1 MLEIKSPITGERLQ
15 VAENDFENE
24 MTWYMAKNACAEL
37 ENGWRLPTIEELK
50 VMYEQLH
57 KKGEGNFKD
66 VGYWSSMEY
75 SGFSGRQAWLLR
87 FFDGIANTYRKTDT
101 GGERDEIF
109 FLFHVRAVR
118 ALPQGISATSNT
130 DITETTKH
138 DLSQSTIISN
148 NTENTSRNLPK
159 SNSATSKKSVRDI
172 DSYIELNNNKNLKK
186 TKNLPKNTTIDSKNK
201 ILGIFNALQEKKQEK
216 PVSNERKSETGLKVS
231 LNGKDITIGSLV
243 RYVDDINC
251 YPGYDHVKKPTVGNL
266 YEVRGFSD
274 KNGFLL
280 EEVKN
285 RNVEWV
291 NENGDYDGESEPGF
305 AVWRFEP
312 M

>member
-24 MTWYMAKNACAEL
+24 MNWYQAKSACYDL
-37 ENGWRLPTIEELK
+37 GNGWRLPTKEELK

-57 KKGEGNFKD
+57 KKDQGNFKED
-66 VGYWSSMEY
+66 TLYWSSTEDDDGDVAWAF
-75 SGFSGRQAWLLR
+75 GFTSRGFTATYYKT
-87 FFDGIANTYRKTDT
+87 NTVY
-101 GGERDEIF
+101 
-109 FLFHVRAVR
+109 VRAVR

-138 DLSQSTIISN
+138 DLSQSTIISK

-243 RYVDDINC
+243 RFVDDNNC
-251 YPGYDHVKKPTVGNL
+251 YPGYDHVKKPTVGNI

-280 EEVKN
+280 KEVKN
-285 RNVEWV
+285 YNVEWT